1 MLKGYKTYLVGIAGL
16 VYAGLGYFMFSMD
29 SVAAV
34 QMVQVSLAAMGLR
47 AAL

>member
-16 VYAGLGYFMFSMD
+16 IYAGLGYFMFGLD
-29 SVAAV
+29 GVTAT

>member
-16 VYAGLGYFMFSMD
+16 VYAGLGYFMFGLD
-29 SVAAV
+29 GATAV

-47 AAL
+47 AAV